1 MLAGVF
7 LSVGTASPLALEN
20 RSPYTSLRF
29 IGYAGSI
36 PAGGTAEARSC
47 PAAGTSQ
54 SYSLFSGYSR
64 QGTGVPCLM
73 AQREL
78 LLSSPAL
85 WTAEIVASP

>member
-7 LSVGTASPLALEN
+7 LSVGTAPLALEN

-47 PAAGTSQ
+47 PAAGT
-54 SYSLFSGYSR
+54 G
-64 QGTGVPCLM
+64 
-73 AQREL
+73 
-78 LLSSPAL
+78 
-85 WTAEIVASP
+85 